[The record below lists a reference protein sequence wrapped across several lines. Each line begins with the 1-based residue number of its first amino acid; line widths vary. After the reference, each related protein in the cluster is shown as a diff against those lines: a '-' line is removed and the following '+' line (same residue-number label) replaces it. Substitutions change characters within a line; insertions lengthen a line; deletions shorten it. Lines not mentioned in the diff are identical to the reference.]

1 MTTPR
6 KSNVL
11 TFSLP
16 PEMAEQVRRVMQEE
30 NRTMSELI
38 REALRRYMDEGEW
51 LRRERRQRAQA
62 RRNEQEESEGGADE

>member
-6 KSNVL
+6 KSKVL

-51 LRRERRQRAQA
+51 LRRKRPQRAQA